1 LYFKAKTMNKNLKAI
16 DVLLG
21 LFFLSIGCFS
31 GYSFANIE
39 KPVEYNKP
47 SVEAMECYR
56 AMHTFYNKEYFDK
69 SRNVKTHITKKQPLL
84 SDKYTQRN
92 WHTHIILV
100 RLRGYLKI
108 LSSLRQSKVSWGGG
122 WANVPS
128 SSFSSIN
135 LFRVIFSSIC
145 LDNRLFVV

>member
-1 LYFKAKTMNKNLKAI
+1 MSFKAKTMNKNLKAI

-39 KPVEYNKP
+39 KPVENNKP

-84 SDKYTQRN
+84 SDKFPQRN
-92 WHTHIILV
+92 
-100 RLRGYLKI
+100 
-108 LSSLRQSKVSWGGG
+108 
-122 WANVPS
+122 
-128 SSFSSIN
+128 
-135 LFRVIFSSIC
+135 
-145 LDNRLFVV
+145 